1 MRLSALTLAAC
12 FATVLACRETSATE
26 PVAAPPSAAA
36 ASAAPASAAP
46 AAAEYSVRIV
56 PGDAK
61 AGEAGTS
68 IVEVTPAAGFKMNL
82 EFPSRAKNLAC
93 AGGTV
98 AQAEV
103 TPGEGDVTEQV
114 LRFKVPFTAAAAG
127 TLEIN
132 GLADFSVC
140 NERACKLIRD
150 EKLAW
155 AVEVK

>member
-1 MRLSALTLAAC
+1 MRLSVLTLVAC
-12 FATVLACRETSATE
+12 FAALMACRETSATE
-26 PVAAPPSAAA
+26 PVAAPASAAA
-36 ASAAPASAAP
+36 ASAASDAP
-46 AAAEYSVRIV
+46 AAEYTVRIV

-61 AGEAGTS
+61 AGEGGTS

-82 EFPSRAKNLAC
+82 EFPARAKNLAC

-98 AQAEV
+98 AQPEV
-103 TPGEGDVTEQV
+103 VPGEGDITEQA

-127 TLEIN
+127 KVEIN